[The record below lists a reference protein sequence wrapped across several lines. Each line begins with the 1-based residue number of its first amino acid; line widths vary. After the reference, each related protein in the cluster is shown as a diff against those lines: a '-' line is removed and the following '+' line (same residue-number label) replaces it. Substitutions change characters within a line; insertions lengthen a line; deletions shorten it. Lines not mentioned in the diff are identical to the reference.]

1 MTKQKTFKRRVR
13 ARMDKTGESYTA
25 ARRMLIAGGDS
36 PETPSR
42 GFEPPVPEESVVKAT
57 GHGFEHWFGLL
68 DEWGA
73 VERSHTEIARWLM
86 DEHEVAGWWAQSV
99 TLSYERARGRRAPG
113 QRANGFAIS
122 ASKTVAV
129 PAERLFDA
137 FEDESLRER
146 WLPGADLSLRKA
158 TAPRIAHYDWE
169 DGSTRVHV
177 YIEERAADKGTV
189 TVEHE
194 RLPDAETADEMK
206 AWWRERVAA
215 LKPLLENGAA
225 R

>member
-1 MTKQKTFKRRVR
+1 M
-13 ARMDKTGESYTA
+13 
-25 ARRMLIAGGDS
+25 
-36 PETPSR
+36 
-42 GFEPPVPEESVVKAT
+42 VKAT